1 VIEPGAPAPSL
12 TLQNLDNQS
21 IELSETW
28 SQGSNSLLVFLR
40 HLGWL
45 PCREHVGQLLS
56 SKSEINAR
64 HTKVVI
70 ISFGIPALVQKW
82 IKETQSSFQFLID
95 LDKKAY
101 QVYGLESS
109 LLRSWSPKIWLA
121 YARLMA
127 QGRKWRG
134 IQGDSGQM
142 GGDLIVDQKGIIRM
156 AYRSHD
162 PADRP
167 KIEEILHILDGI
179 KTWRLMG
186 ELVQIMDMIW
196 TMSLIKYIQCSRDMM
211 AEDNWES

>member
-1 VIEPGAPAPSL
+1 
-12 TLQNLDNQS
+12 
-21 IELSETW
+21 
-28 SQGSNSLLVFLR
+28 
-40 HLGWL
+40 
-45 PCREHVGQLLS
+45 VGQLLS

-134 IQGDSGQM
+134 IQGDSGQL
-142 GGDLIVDQKGIIRM
+142 GGDFIVDQKGIIRM

-179 KTWRLMG
+179 KT
-186 ELVQIMDMIW
+186 
-196 TMSLIKYIQCSRDMM
+196 
-211 AEDNWES
+211 